1 MGDAEE
7 VVVMNNTC
15 LLVVYS
21 VATVYF
27 GAHVVR
33 IVPTFIRLLVAL
45 RASAVRWP
53 GPRIHDLSPSAS
65 RVRESLGVGYENLF
79 STFAR
84 NGLSVVGVLFYSVS
98 MVLTHT
104 PLLSPYIRIKGPTWE
119 WIFLAVAFVGGGMAA
134 KQVRRNLVQ
143 VNTLLHDLAI
153 GAEPRAID
161 GHSAEAEH
169 AIEHPL
175 LKLVGRSEGER
186 ALNVFYESVRCHQ
199 EGNEQ
204 RALALYQEAM
214 RRDPSLHEHAREAL
228 AKMLHGRSPKEVAP
242 VYYWMGIHSEWL
254 SHWTR
259 AVFCYEKAA
268 CAFHEIGY
276 RNRESRARCNL
287 GNVKMQMRDPS
298 AMEEWERAV
307 ALNPKNGTAHLNV
320 ARTYYRISE
329 AGDYRFE
336 RALDAFADATLADPL
351 TYGPMVM
358 SSLRE
363 IGYTWKED
371 WEEITRRV
379 ENKRHYVAG
388 ERGVN
393 GSRRGTVSR

>member
-1 MGDAEE
+1 
-7 VVVMNNTC
+7 
-15 LLVVYS
+15 
-21 VATVYF
+21 
-27 GAHVVR
+27 
-33 IVPTFIRLLVAL
+33 
-45 RASAVRWP
+45 
-53 GPRIHDLSPSAS
+53 
-65 RVRESLGVGYENLF
+65 
-79 STFAR
+79 
-84 NGLSVVGVLFYSVS
+84 
-98 MVLTHT
+98 
-104 PLLSPYIRIKGPTWE
+104 
-119 WIFLAVAFVGGGMAA
+119 
-134 KQVRRNLVQ
+134 
-143 VNTLLHDLAI
+143 
-153 GAEPRAID
+153 
-161 GHSAEAEH
+161 
-169 AIEHPL
+169 
-175 LKLVGRSEGER
+175 
-186 ALNVFYESVRCHQ
+186 VRCHQ